1 MNERG
6 LDLIDQKILYE
17 LDLNSSQS
25 FLDLAKKV
33 DIPNET
39 VAFRVKR
46 LQKNGYI
53 KNFITTINTSNLNRF
68 YYKFFF
74 KFQKTVP
81 KIERDII
88 NYLRSYMGIAY
99 LAKTEGRFDCT
110 FLVLAESI
118 QDLYDFL
125 IPFKEKFGEYILEQE
140 IMTMTST
147 HRFNFR
153 FFYEGGKLL
162 HTEYPEKLRE
172 TDIDELDYAII
183 TALAKNSRA
192 SLQEMAKANK
202 VHPNVVRY
210 RIKKLKKAQV
220 LGSSVLDIDFKKFG
234 VEQYQIAF
242 VLKNQKSVKE
252 IINFVAPIPESTFAT
267 VSLGKYDLAVEFAV
281 RNREALKVIL
291 DRIKNQFSQTIVSQD
306 VFSLDEYIVNWFPY
320 SIKNKTKKDIFEPL
334 GGATATDRENF

>member
-25 FLDLAKKV
+25 FLDLAKKI

-39 VAFRVKR
+39 VTFRVKR

-53 KNFITTINTSNLNRF
+53 KNFITTINTSSLNSF

-74 KFQKTVP
+74 KFQKTIP
-81 KIERDII
+81 RIEKDIL
-88 NYLRSYMGIAY
+88 NYLRAYHGIAY
-99 LAKTEGRFDCT
+99 LARLEGRYDCT
-110 FLVLAESI
+110 FLVLAESTE
-118 QDLYDFL
+118 DLYKFL

-162 HTEYPEKLRE
+162 HTEYPEELKKS
-172 TDIDELDYAII
+172 DIDNLDYAII
-183 TALAKNSRA
+183 TALAKNAREKLSE
-192 SLQEMAKANK
+192 LAKINK
-202 VHPNVVRY
+202 VHPNVIRY
-210 RIKKLKKAQV
+210 RIEKLKKKEI
-220 LGSSVLDIDFKKFG
+220 LGSSVLDINFKKFG

-242 VLKNQKSVKE
+242 ALKNQNSVKE
-252 IINFVAPIPESTFAT
+252 IIDYVAPIPESTFAT

-281 RNREALKVIL
+281 RNREALKIIL
-291 DRIKNQFSQTIVSQD
+291 DRIKIKFNQTIISQD
-306 VFSLDEYIVNWFPY
+306 IFEMEEYTVNWFPY
-320 SIKNKTKKDIFEPL
+320 SLK
-334 GGATATDRENF
+334 

>member
-6 LDLIDQKILYE
+6 LDLLDQKILYE

-25 FLDLAKKV
+25 FLDLAEKV

-53 KNFITTINTSNLNRF
+53 KNFLTTINTSNLNRF

-74 KFQKTVP
+74 KFQKTIP
-81 KIERDII
+81 RTEKDII
-88 NYLRSYMGIAY
+88 NYLRNNAGIAY
-99 LAKTEGRFDCT
+99 LAKLEGRYDCT
-110 FLVLAESI
+110 FLVLAENI
-118 QDLYDFL
+118 KDLYNFL

-162 HTEYPEKLRE
+162 HTEYPEKLKKA
-172 TDIDELDYAII
+172 DMDSLDYAII

-192 SLQEMAKANK
+192 SLRELAKENG
-202 VHPNVVRY
+202 VHPNVIKY
-210 RIKKLKKAQV
+210 RIEKLKKKEII
-220 LGSSVLDIDFKKFG
+220 GSSVLDINFKKFG

-242 VLKNQKSVKE
+242 TLKNQNSVKE
-252 IINFVAPIPESTFAT
+252 IINFVAQIPESTFAT
-267 VSLGKYDLAVEFAV
+267 VSLGKYDLAIEFAV
-281 RNREALKVIL
+281 RNREALKIIL
-291 DRIKNQFSQTIVSQD
+291 DRIKIKFNQAIISHD
-306 VFSLDEYIVNWFPY
+306 VFGMEEYIVNWFPCVL
-320 SIKNKTKKDIFEPL
+320 NK
-334 GGATATDRENF
+334 